1 MNPIKQL
8 RIRLGDTQKTMGAAI
23 GKSQA
28 NVSFYE
34 QGHEIPPHAA
44 KRLISYAH
52 TRGVVVTYEDIYGP
66 LPGAPAVA
74 GAGSEMRAEEHC

>member
-8 RIRLGDTQKTMGAAI
+8 RLRLGDTQKVMGVAI

-34 QGHEIPPHAA
+34 QGHEVPPHAA
-44 KRLISYAH
+44 KRLISYARS
-52 TRGVVVTYEDIYGP
+52 RGVPITYEDIYGP
-66 LPGAPAVA
+66 LPGAPDAA
-74 GAGSEMRAEEHC
+74 GDASETLAKERC